1 MNDVDAA
8 QAEIRALV
16 AEAIGALRLLSESSG
31 PLRRSQVTRLVREA
45 GRALEKALAHARRLP
60 P

>member
-1 MNDVDAA
+1 MNNTDAA
-8 QAEIRALV
+8 TAEIRALL

-31 PLRRSQVTRLVREA
+31 PLRRSQVTRLIYEA
-45 GRALEKALAHARRLP
+45 GRALEQAVAHARRLP